1 MKSPSGT
8 ESAIA
13 ASGGGNAARAVSA
26 GLRPMTITA
35 TTIVATTSS
44 APPRRSRLRRT
55 PGSSLLAPGLAF
67 IRPIGLAA
75 FAKRSDVCDQ
85 LFDLVVRQR
94 SSEAGHERTFAEHDA
109 TSVDAIVQPIVG
121 PR

>member
-13 ASGGGNAARAVSA
+13 ARGGGNAASAVAS
-26 GLRPMTITA
+26 GVRPIT
-35 TTIVATTSS
+35 TTTMMMVAITSS

-55 PGSSLLAPGLAF
+55 PGSSLLAPLAF

-75 FAKRSDVCDQ
+75 LAKRSDVCDQ
-85 LFDLVVRQR
+85 LFNLGLRQR
-94 SSEAGHERTFAEHDA
+94 SSEAGHERTFAEHEA